1 MHPSKKGFTLVELI
15 VVITI
20 LVILWTIAFIS
31 LQWYAKDAR
40 DSVRAQDI
48 ANIKK
53 SLELFVTEKWFYSNP
68 SDATDI
74 TYSWAIVWQQWTVW
88 DSVVENLWQLNK
100 KPVDPILGTEYSY
113 SRTNAKTEYELTWI
127 LEWWGVAQ
135 TRVLN
140 QTNAATNFMAIV
152 WWNYNG
158 KVLKVSTWWLDY
170 LLALPSITTTDVS
183 TTDIVTNVTN
193 KSLVYNKEANLA
205 SNFNAIEWFTT
216 TGWFEYSPSN
226 VVVFEWTKADLWIS
240 AGKVE
245 FIENLQNAY
254 SGSLLSFKWEFE
266 NLLSFDAQTERSSAT
281 SLALNIF
288 ETVPQFSKDL
298 EIPSFEPT
306 DVTDLKLW
314 LDGDDLYSITKDGS
328 NLVSQWNDKSGNDNH
343 ATQGSSSNQLTF
355 VPNGL
360 NGKSVLSG
368 DGADYMLL
376 SSGLY
381 SFPNGDSTIFAVV
394 IKDADTIPFKRI
406 FTAAISGSTK
416 VLLYSGANAFA
427 YYNNLSFAWVSISEN
442 PLVWSIIKAKRQD
455 SNQFL
460 WVVHGSEAIDTSW
473 VDVTGINEM
482 SLFSHPGGSDA
493 WDGDIAEFLIYG
505 KPLNVTEMSK
515 VETYLKDKWDL

>member
-1 MHPSKKGFTLVELI
+1 M
-15 VVITI
+15 
-20 LVILWTIAFIS
+20 
-31 LQWYAKDAR
+31 
-40 DSVRAQDI
+40 
-48 ANIKK
+48 
-53 SLELFVTEKWFYSNP
+53 
-68 SDATDI
+68 
-74 TYSWAIVWQQWTVW
+74 
-88 DSVVENLWQLNK
+88 
-100 KPVDPILGTEYSY
+100 
-113 SRTNAKTEYELTWI
+113 
-127 LEWWGVAQ
+127 
-135 TRVLN
+135 
-140 QTNAATNFMAIV
+140 
-152 WWNYNG
+152 
-158 KVLKVSTWWLDY
+158 
-170 LLALPSITTTDVS
+170 
-183 TTDIVTNVTN
+183 
-193 KSLVYNKEANLA
+193 
-205 SNFNAIEWFTT
+205 
-216 TGWFEYSPSN
+216 
-226 VVVFEWTKADLWIS
+226 
-240 AGKVE
+240 
-245 FIENLQNAY
+245 
-254 SGSLLSFKWEFE
+254 
-266 NLLSFDAQTERSSAT
+266 
-281 SLALNIF
+281 
-288 ETVPQFSKDL
+288 
-298 EIPSFEPT
+298 
-306 DVTDLKLW
+306 KLW

-368 DGADYMLL
+368 DCADYMLL

-394 IKDADTIPFKRI
+394 IKDADTIPFNRI

-416 VLLYSGANAFA
+416 VLLYSGSNSFA